1 VPLPPDLTQISS
13 IAVDGLKNL
22 WVGGTEGV
30 YYSTDYGLT
39 WKTMHNL
46 FLTEVNSIFYD
57 AASNQVLVTSSNQK
71 FAFGVHLPDYKV
83 NFWDTGWKLRF
94 VRPVGDHLI
103 GATLFD
109 GMVLQ
114 PRMVATEIPK

>member
-1 VPLPPDLTQISS
+1 
-13 IAVDGLKNL
+13 
-22 WVGGTEGV
+22 
-30 YYSTDYGLT
+30 
-39 WKTMHNL
+39 
-46 FLTEVNSIFYD
+46 
-57 AASNQVLVTSSNQK
+57 
-71 FAFGVHLPDYKV
+71 
-83 NFWDTGWKLRF
+83 LRF